1 MINEFGAD
9 LDRNGYAPSIL
20 ARTESKCFLCG
31 CSDQKLDR
39 HEIFHGAY
47 RAKSKGYGIWVP
59 LCHFRCHL
67 NGVHKQADIDIEL
80 KRKAQ
85 LAAQRAYGWTPA
97 EFIQRYGKNYL

>member
-47 RAKSKGYGIWVP
+47 RAKSKRYGIWVP

-67 NGVHKQADIDIEL
+67 NGVHKQI
-80 KRKAQ
+80 
-85 LAAQRAYGWTPA
+85 AAQRAYRWTPA